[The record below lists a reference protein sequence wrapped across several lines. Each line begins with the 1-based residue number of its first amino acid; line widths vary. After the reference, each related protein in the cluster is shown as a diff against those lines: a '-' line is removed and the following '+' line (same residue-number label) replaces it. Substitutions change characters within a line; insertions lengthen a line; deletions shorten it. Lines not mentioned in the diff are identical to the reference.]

1 MSNLTLPRSAA
12 PALPASLTEM
22 VKEMFR
28 ATPLGIAIA
37 AFKR

>member
-1 MSNLTLPRSAA
+1 MSNLSLPRAAA
-12 PALPASLTEM
+12 PALPASVVEVL
-22 VKEMFR
+22 KEMFR

>member
-12 PALPASLTEM
+12 PALPASFAEM
-22 VKEMFR
+22 VKEMFA

-37 AFKR
+37 AIKR

>member
-1 MSNLTLPRSAA
+1 VSDLTLRNPA
-12 PALPASLTEM
+12 PAVPSSFIAAL
-22 VKEMFR
+22 KELFN